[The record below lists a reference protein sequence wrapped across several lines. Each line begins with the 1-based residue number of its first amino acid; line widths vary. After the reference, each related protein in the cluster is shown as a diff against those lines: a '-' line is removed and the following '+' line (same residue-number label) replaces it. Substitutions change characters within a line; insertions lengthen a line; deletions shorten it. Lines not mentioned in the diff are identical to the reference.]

1 MLKTVL
7 DYNTLDEELEVVRRV
22 AINGF
27 EQVEQVADM
36 AGFQD
41 KLSTFQIVIY
51 LAELHKILCICY
63 HTYLMILIFLTQA
76 KELVNRNTYP
86 PLVIYI
92 KECSSRDTGQG
103 ISQQEY
109 IPSSCHLY

>member
-1 MLKTVL
+1 MTQAKELVNR
-7 DYNTLDEELEVVRRV
+7 NTYPPL
-22 AINGF
+22 
-27 EQVEQVADM
+27 
-36 AGFQD
+36 
-41 KLSTFQIVIY
+41 VIY
-51 LAELHKILCICY
+51 IKIVVVV
-63 HTYLMILIFLTQA
+63 TQV

-92 KECSSRDTGQG
+92 KECSSGDTGQG